1 LDYPTGRRWEHGPA
15 ERASFCAVARG
26 YAICM
31 RVVVVGASGN
41 VGTSVLAALAADPD
55 VDSILGLARR
65 VPRLEVPKTE
75 WASADVSNDEL
86 TRHFVDADA
95 VVHLAWAIQPS
106 RDLET
111 LHRTNVHGSARVFEA
126 VVRAEVPTLVYASS
140 VGAYS
145 PGPKD
150 RAVDESWRT
159 DGIATSFYARHKA
172 AVERLLDEFE
182 ASHDAVRV
190 VRLRPGLIFK
200 CEAASEIRRYFAGPL
215 LPNRLVSE
223 RLIPVV
229 PDVPGLRFQAV
240 HADDVAQAYR
250 LAIKG
255 DVRGPFNVAADPVL
269 DPERLAGLLGAR
281 RVKIPARALRA
292 GAAVSWRLRLQP
304 TPPGWLDMALAVPI
318 MDTTRA
324 RMELRWNPTV
334 SSADALLELMDGI
347 RRSRGFPTPPLDPG
361 SSGPMRVRELATGV
375 GGRP

>member
-1 LDYPTGRRWEHGPA
+1 
-15 ERASFCAVARG
+15 
-26 YAICM
+26 M
-31 RVVVVGASGN
+31 RVAVVGASGN
-41 VGTSVLAALAADPD
+41 VGTSVLAALADDPD
-55 VDSILGLARR
+55 IQSILGLARR
-65 VPRLEVPKTE
+65 RPQLEVPKTE
-75 WASADVSNDEL
+75 WASADISSDEL
-86 TRHFVDADA
+86 TGHFADADA

-111 LHRTNVHGSARVFEA
+111 LRHINVDGSARVFKA
-126 VVRAEVPTLVYASS
+126 VAQAEVPTLVYASS

-145 PGPKD
+145 AGPKD
-150 RAVDESWRT
+150 RAVDESWPT

-172 AVERLLDEFE
+172 AVEDLLNDFE
-182 ASHDAVRV
+182 AAHDSVRV

-200 CEAASEIRRYFAGPL
+200 REAASEIRRYFAGPL
-215 LPNRLVSE
+215 LPSRLVSE
-223 RLIPVV
+223 RLIPVI

-255 DVRGPFNVAADPVL
+255 EARGPFNVAADPVL
-269 DPERLAGLLGAR
+269 DPKRLAGLLGAR
-281 RVKIPARALRA
+281 RVKIPPRALRA
-292 GAAVSWRLRLQP
+292 GAAISWRLRLQP

-324 RMELRWNPTV
+324 RTELGWNPSV

-347 RRSRGFPTPPLDPG
+347 RTSRGFPTPPLDPASG
-361 SSGPMRVRELATGV
+361 GPMRVRELATGV